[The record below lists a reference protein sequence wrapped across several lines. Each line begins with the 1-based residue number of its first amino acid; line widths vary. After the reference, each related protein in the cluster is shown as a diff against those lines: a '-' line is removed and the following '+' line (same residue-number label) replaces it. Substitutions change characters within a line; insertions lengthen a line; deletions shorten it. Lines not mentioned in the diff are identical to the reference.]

1 MGVAVTVCISKS
13 EKYDTT
19 LEYCRDLPCGLS
31 VYAGFC
37 KKDLNWRWLVYDAER
52 EVDERGT
59 EESFESARREAK
71 RVAGSLLRQSLQ
83 ELMK

>member
-1 MGVAVTVCISKS
+1 MTGVPQKLRM
-13 EKYDTT
+13 YDTT

-37 KKDLNWRWLVYDAER
+37 QRDLNWRWLVYDADR
-52 EVDERGT
+52 EVDERGAEDT
-59 EESFESARREAK
+59 FEAARREAK